1 MKKAMVVVLLAMAAP
16 AFAGNLD
23 LADAIPWK
31 APWGNAATVA
41 DQGGGVFNLSIA
53 PTGSAGIFWR
63 LPAFP
68 SEIVQITGTWTGD
81 TDGAGWAEVM
91 MFTSTEG
98 WTDADII
105 SRIDTGNAADIVA
118 KHDAWGL
125 NGLPAWGWQP
135 IEAAPMNPPGG
146 LYEIHAT
153 CAEVVVALKVGD
165 GGGSG
170 TWATYDLTFVPEP
183 AAALLL
189 GLPLMLL
196 RRRR

>member
-23 LADAIPWK
+23 LADAIAWQ
-31 APWGNAATVA
+31 ASWGQAATVS
-41 DQGGGVFNLSIA
+41 DQGGGVFNLSLSS
-53 PTGSAGIFWR
+53 GSAGIFWR

-68 SEIVQITGTWTGD
+68 SEIVRITGTWTGD

-98 WTDADII
+98 LSDADIA
-105 SRIDTGNAADIVA
+105 SRIDTGAAADIVA
-118 KHDAWGL
+118 KHDSWGL
-125 NGLPAWGWQP
+125 NGDPAWAWQP
-135 IEAAPMNPPGG
+135 IEAAPANPPGG

-153 CAEVVVALKVGD
+153 CAEVIVGLKVGQS
-165 GGGSG
+165 GGSG